1 MGGLASYMLSVWFG
15 ASPVIHKDTTKPRVL
30 LDSLENGRVEGES
43 MAMLQDLD
51 RIVGHHKMAYL
62 GGEPNDDAG
71 ADTTSPG
78 RTEGAYHTCPPM
90 WSDCSHCTGL
100 AQVDE

>member
-1 MGGLASYMLSVWFG
+1 
-15 ASPVIHKDTTKPRVL
+15 
-30 LDSLENGRVEGES
+30 

-71 ADTTSPG
+71 ADTTSPS

-100 AQVDE
+100 AQVDEYIGAIRDPPGRAPLCLPWRTEMTA